1 MARAAEDGNI
11 KLIHAGLVDWAIMAD
26 EETPEG
32 TTEESPSG
40 VAAKPTR
47 RRGGRRRH
55 GGQRDGDGDGDAEDT
70 DTDVDADGDE
80 EEDDSP
86 AAEEVG
92 PAPMVADLEE
102 TAATDFDLPSPV
114 EPEATTAEDAEEQV
128 PWFDPDEEPVAVTAT
143 DDGAAGEP
151 EVAATPDPDATG
163 DQDDVPEGVQPE
175 EVFGEDAELV
185 AAVQE
190 VVASISLPSD
200 PEDSQNPERIS
211 DLVVMAD
218 HLEHRQGARHV
229 AFTYLVDEVCSA
241 LEQGLEAGN
250 PQIAHRWTGVGTR
263 DYVSKA
269 LRGLSDSGIFKRSII
284 AWRQDG
290 QRRQRR
296 IINLVRDNDLV
307 DRVLTARLGPAA
319 NSTPP
324 AEPPDETEALPSPVE
339 PEDSGDTPAEAV
351 EDQPAVEQPSLASD
365 NGAAEPVA
373 DNGAAEP
380 AAEDGTAEPAAE
392 DEPPPP
398 PADDYSADDVY
409 DEPQPRSTRRR
420 RPFTSRLL
428 RS

>member
-1 MARAAEDGNI
+1 M
-11 KLIHAGLVDWAIMAD
+11 
-26 EETPEG
+26 
-32 TTEESPSG
+32 
-40 VAAKPTR
+40 
-47 RRGGRRRH
+47 
-55 GGQRDGDGDGDAEDT
+55 
-70 DTDVDADGDE
+70 
-80 EEDDSP
+80 
-86 AAEEVG
+86 VG
-92 PAPMVADLEE
+92 DLEE

-307 DRVLTARLGPAA
+307 GRMLTVRLGPDS
-319 NSTPP
+319 NTTPP
-324 AEPPDETEALPSPVE
+324 ADPAEPVAVEAPEPEPAVPEEVQATVEQASVANGDAPAETTETVEAEATTPPVEDESPAPTVEAEATEPP
-339 PEDSGDTPAEAV
+339 V
-351 EDQPAVEQPSLASD
+351 EDQP
-365 NGAAEPVA
+365 PVA
-373 DNGAAEP
+373 HAPRRGRRCLRRAATP
-380 AAEDGTAEPAAE
+380 QHPSPSPFHQ
-392 DEPPPP
+392 PPP
-398 PADDYSADDVY
+398 S
-409 DEPQPRSTRRR
+409 
-420 RPFTSRLL
+420 
-428 RS
+428 